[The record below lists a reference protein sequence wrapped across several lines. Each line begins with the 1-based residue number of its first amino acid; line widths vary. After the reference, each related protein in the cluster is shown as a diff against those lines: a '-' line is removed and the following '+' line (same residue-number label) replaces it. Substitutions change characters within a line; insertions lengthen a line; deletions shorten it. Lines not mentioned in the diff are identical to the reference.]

1 MEQFDAAAVLADLQS
16 MKRTAAENAYTVLE
30 DGVYTVHAEVP
41 GNELNESAVWTVC
54 ARRPASLGVTADGRR
69 VAACLS

>member
-1 MEQFDAAAVLADLQS
+1 MADLQS

-41 GNELNESAVWTVC
+41 GNELNE
-54 ARRPASLGVTADGRR
+54 PA
-69 VAACLS
+69 C